1 MKSNFLNK
9 NFHSN
14 NGKVLSR
21 NVFPKSLK
29 SCHWLVTK
37 RQAKQKSDVDKWIF
51 IRAISARECFVV
63 ENFIQPVSRSYD
75 DAFAAR
81 RVRDYNE
88 ETLSCFSPL
97 IKRMKFTSRLRL
109 LIRMSMSR
117 ERDVSNNAI
126 TSKQN
131 CNLHLYGIMMTLI
144 AFE

>member
-1 MKSNFLNK
+1 MFLMNSNSNSFNK
-9 NFHSN
+9 NFHLN
-14 NGKVLSR
+14 HGKVSSCDD
-21 NVFPKSLK
+21 FSKSLK

-37 RQAKQKSDVDKWIF
+37 RWGKEKSDVNKWIF
-51 IRAISARECFVV
+51 IRAISARECFVA

-75 DAFAAR
+75 DAFTVR

-117 ERDVSNNAI
+117 ERDASNNAI

-131 CNLHLYGIMMTLI
+131 CNLRISMT
-144 AFE
+144 